1 MRLLAIDDV
10 PDNLVALSALL
21 RTYLPGCDVE
31 TASSGLEGIAK
42 ARSRE
47 PDTILLDI
55 QMPGMDGF
63 EVCRLLKEDPLT
75 RHVPI
80 VFLTARNADSAS
92 RVRGLEIGGDAFL
105 SKPVD
110 PGELTAQV
118 KAMVRIKQAEDRLR
132 EQASLLEELVEKRTA
147 ALHQSEARYRQLNA
161 ELELRVNERT
171 AQLEASNRELEGFS
185 YSVSHD
191 LRAPLRAIDGFS
203 GMVVER
209 YGSQVDPEAQRLLGV
224 VRANARKMAR
234 LIDDLLAFSRLG
246 RSEMR
251 YARLN
256 MGRMAGAAFLEVAAD
271 CGRRAAIDF
280 RLGELPDVEGDP
292 ALLEQVWIHLLSNAV
307 KFSAGREKPVIEVE
321 GAVAGERALYRV
333 RDNGAGF
340 DMAYVAKLF
349 GVFQR
354 LHGMKEF
361 EGTGVGLALA
371 QRIVVRHR
379 GRMWAEG
386 AVGEGA
392 TFSFELPVLA
402 REKPGT

>member
-92 RVRGLEIGGDAFL
+92 RIRGLEIGGDAFL

-209 YGSQVDPEAQRLLGV
+209 YGSQVDPEAQRRSGSCGRTRERWPGSLTTCW
-224 VRANARKMAR
+224 R
-234 LIDDLLAFSRLG
+234 SRG
-246 RSEMR
+246 S
-251 YARLN
+251 
-256 MGRMAGAAFLEVAAD
+256 AGARCAT
-271 CGRRAAIDF
+271 
-280 RLGELPDVEGDP
+280 P
-292 ALLEQVWIHLLSNAV
+292 A
-307 KFSAGREKPVIEVE
+307 
-321 GAVAGERALYRV
+321 
-333 RDNGAGF
+333 
-340 DMAYVAKLF
+340 
-349 GVFQR
+349 
-354 LHGMKEF
+354 
-361 EGTGVGLALA
+361 
-371 QRIVVRHR
+371 
-379 GRMWAEG
+379 
-386 AVGEGA
+386 
-392 TFSFELPVLA
+392 
-402 REKPGT
+402 